1 MNNQKINKTE
11 YLDFSVENIV
21 MLLWNRKWIIV
32 IVTLLFIGLGCIIF
46 NVTKKSQSYKYITEL
61 TLKYQLDT
69 GKNQY
74 IWVSC
79 EGIPWKMVR
88 IDYSEALSDSV
99 FLEKLVANGVLEN
112 ANSLLP
118 VIVDSSDSLHIVL
131 SMVASGEDDSA
142 VLLLQKINELFP
154 SHIAELQ
161 KNKLNL
167 GIYLLNKKREQV
179 LALMTDKGLR
189 LQDLLNK
196 KNVMVADRMEILRL
210 ENECQM
216 LYNLGLDLMAQ
227 ISNLQI
233 FFKDNDLLVLKPTDG
248 IEKELVGGGLFSHLS
263 MFILLFAFLGFMI
276 IVNFILLRTYLLGKC
291 KNAI

>member
-46 NVTKKSQSYKYITEL
+46 NVTKKPQSYKYITEL

-69 GKNQY
+69 GKNQNT
-74 IWVSC
+74 WVSC

-131 SMVASGEDDSA
+131 SMVASGENDSA

-154 SHIAELQ
+154 SYIAELQ

-167 GIYLLNKKREQV
+167 EIYLLNKKRDQV

-216 LYNLGLDLMAQ
+216 LYNLGLDLIAQ

-276 IVNFILLRTYLLGKC
+276 IVNFLLLRTYLLGKY